1 MKKILFKKI
10 IFDCLIFFLI
20 TLISS
25 SIIVWVFQS
34 VNFLDLIVE
43 DGRDYFTYI
52 NYSLLNFPKI
62 ISKILPFAIFFS
74 FTFVLA
80 KYEINNE
87 LITFWNFG
95 VHKIHLINF
104 FLKISFFVFL
114 IQLVITSYIV
124 PNFQNLSRSLIKSS
138 GIDFFESFLKPK
150 KFNDNIQGL
159 TIYVDQKNTDGSLE
173 NIYLKKD
180 TGVGNFQITYAK
192 KGFFKSIG
200 ETKIM
205 VLQNGKTIN
214 KINNKESSFVFSSSE
229 MTLSNLDSD
238 VIKVYKIQETRT
250 NELLKCLDRY
260 FKTYLIISKDSN
272 LFIQNCTVENLG
284 NIFKE
289 LYKRIFIPLYLPIL
303 ILISVSLIMCSKEN
317 INYSKF
323 RILNFLL
330 GILIIIISEIS
341 LKFINETFLKN
352 LFIYFLPFIVFIK
365 IYLIIYFKLNFK
377 LKLESVNS

>member
-303 ILISVSLIMCSKEN
+303 ILISVSLIMYSKEN

>member
-180 TGVGNFQITYAK
+180 TGAGNFQITYAK

-352 LFIYFLPFIVFIK
+352 LFIFFLPFIIFIK
-365 IYLIIYFKLNFK
+365 IYLVIYFKLNFK

>member
-114 IQLVITSYIV
+114 IQLLITSYIV

-180 TGVGNFQITYAK
+180 TGAGNFQITYAK

-352 LFIYFLPFIVFIK
+352 LFIFFLPFIIFIK
-365 IYLIIYFKLNFK
+365 IYLVIYFKLNFK

>member
-114 IQLVITSYIV
+114 IQLLITSYIV

-180 TGVGNFQITYAK
+180 TGAGNFQITYAK

-260 FKTYLIISKDSN
+260 YKTYLIISKDSN

-341 LKFINETFLKN
+341 LKFINEAFLKN

-365 IYLIIYFKLNFK
+365 IY
-377 LKLESVNS
+377 

>member
-180 TGVGNFQITYAK
+180 TGAGNFQITYAK

>member
-180 TGVGNFQITYAK
+180 TGAGNFQITYAK

-352 LFIYFLPFIVFIK
+352 LFIYFLPFIFFIK

>member
-260 FKTYLIISKDSN
+260 YKTYLIISKDSN

>member
-114 IQLVITSYIV
+114 IQLLITSYIV

-180 TGVGNFQITYAK
+180 TGAGNFQITYAK

>member
-1 MKKILFKKI
+1 MKKILFRKI

-180 TGVGNFQITYAK
+180 TGKGNFQITYAK

-229 MTLSNLDSD
+229 MTLSNMDSD

-272 LFIQNCTVENLG
+272 LFIQNCTVDNLG

-303 ILISVSLIMCSKEN
+303 ILISVSLIMYSKEN

-352 LFIYFLPFIVFIK
+352 LFIYFLPFIFFIK

>member
-114 IQLVITSYIV
+114 IQLLITSYIV

-138 GIDFFESFLKPK
+138 GIDFFEINLNSH
-150 KFNDNIQGL
+150 
-159 TIYVDQKNTDGSLE
+159 
-173 NIYLKKD
+173 
-180 TGVGNFQITYAK
+180 
-192 KGFFKSIG
+192 
-200 ETKIM
+200 KI
-205 VLQNGKTIN
+205 
-214 KINNKESSFVFSSSE
+214 
-229 MTLSNLDSD
+229 
-238 VIKVYKIQETRT
+238 
-250 NELLKCLDRY
+250 
-260 FKTYLIISKDSN
+260 
-272 LFIQNCTVENLG
+272 
-284 NIFKE
+284 
-289 LYKRIFIPLYLPIL
+289 
-303 ILISVSLIMCSKEN
+303 
-317 INYSKF
+317 
-323 RILNFLL
+323 
-330 GILIIIISEIS
+330 
-341 LKFINETFLKN
+341 
-352 LFIYFLPFIVFIK
+352 
-365 IYLIIYFKLNFK
+365 
-377 LKLESVNS
+377 